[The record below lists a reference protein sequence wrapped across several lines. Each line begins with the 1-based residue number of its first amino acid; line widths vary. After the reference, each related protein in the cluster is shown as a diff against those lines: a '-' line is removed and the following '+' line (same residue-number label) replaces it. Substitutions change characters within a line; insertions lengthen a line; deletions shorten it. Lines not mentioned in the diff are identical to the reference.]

1 MTELPEEL
9 IPLKRFHG
17 HLGPYV
23 VIGYR
28 MGKLARERFSG
39 KMTAVV
45 FTGNY
50 PPMSCLIDGVQFT
63 TGCTLGKNNI
73 VVRDG
78 HQPVVHFIDSTKTLE
93 IRLVDSERQRIDRLM
108 TKHNEEQLSV
118 EILNADEKDI
128 FMVTEVGSGLPERLV
143 KLK

>member
-1 MTELPEEL
+1 MIDLPEEL

-28 MGKLARERFSG
+28 MGKLARQRFEG
-39 KMTAVV
+39 KMTAIV
-45 FTGNY
+45 FTGKH

-63 TGCTLGKNNI
+63 TGCTMGKNNI

-78 HQPVVHFIDSTKTLE
+78 DLPAVHFIDSTKTLE
-93 IRLVDSERQRIDRLM
+93 VKLLDSERVRIDSIM
-108 TKHNEEQLSV
+108 TKHNEEKLSV
-118 EILNADEKDI
+118 DILNADEKDL
-128 FMVTEVGSGLPERLV
+128 FWVTEVESGLPERLV

>member
-1 MTELPEEL
+1 
-9 IPLKRFHG
+9 
-17 HLGPYV
+17 
-23 VIGYR
+23 
-28 MGKLARERFSG
+28 MGRLARERFEG

-45 FTGNY
+45 FTGKH

-78 HQPVVHFIDSTKTLE
+78 DLPAVHFIDSSKTLE
-93 IRLVDSERQRIDRLM
+93 IRLLDSERARIDGIM

-118 EILNADEKDI
+118 EILNAEEQDL
-128 FMVTEVGSGLPERLV
+128 FLVTEVGSGLPERLV

>member
-1 MTELPEEL
+1 MTNLPEEL

-28 MGKLARERFSG
+28 MGKLARERFAG
-39 KMTAVV
+39 KMSAVV
-45 FTGNY
+45 FTGRQ
-50 PPMSCLIDGVQFT
+50 PPMSCLIDGIQFT
-63 TGCTLGKNNI
+63 TGCTMGKNNI
-73 VVRDG
+73 FVRDG
-78 HQPVVHFIDSTKTLE
+78 HLPVVHFIDSSKTLE
-93 IRLVDSERQRIDRLM
+93 VRLLDSERERIDSIM

-118 EILNADEKDI
+118 EILKADEKDI
-128 FMVTEVGSGLPERLV
+128 FWITEVGSGLPERLM

>member
-1 MTELPEEL
+1 MTDLPEEL

-28 MGKLARERFSG
+28 MGKLARERFAG
-39 KMTAVV
+39 KMSAVV
-45 FTGNY
+45 FTGRH

-63 TGCTLGKNNI
+63 TGCTMGKNNI
-73 VVRDG
+73 FVRDG
-78 HQPVVHFIDSTKTLE
+78 HLPVVHFIDSSKTLE
-93 IRLVDSERQRIDRLM
+93 VRLLDSERERIDRIM

-118 EILNADEKDI
+118 EILNADEKDLFWI
-128 FMVTEVGSGLPERLV
+128 TEVGSGLPERLM

>member
-1 MTELPEEL
+1 MTDLPEEL

-28 MGKLARERFSG
+28 MGKMARERFAG

-45 FTGNY
+45 FTGNH
-50 PPMSCLIDGVQFT
+50 PPMSCLIDGIQFT

-78 HQPVVHFIDSTKTLE
+78 HQPVVHFIDSSKTLE
-93 IRLVDSERQRIDRLM
+93 IRLLDSERQRIDGLM
-108 TKHNEEQLSV
+108 TKHNEEILSV

-128 FMVTEVGSGLPERLV
+128 FLVTEVGSGLPERIM

>member
-1 MTELPEEL
+1 MIELPEEL
-9 IPLKRFHG
+9 IPLKHFHG

-28 MGKLARERFSG
+28 MGRLARERFSG

-45 FTGNY
+45 FTGSH
-50 PPMSCLIDGVQFT
+50 PPMSCLIDGIQFT

-93 IRLVDSERQRIDRLM
+93 IRLVDSERQRIDGLM

>member
-1 MTELPEEL
+1 MTDLPEEL

-28 MGKLARERFSG
+28 MGKLARERFAG

-45 FTGNY
+45 FTGRH

-73 VVRDG
+73 LVRDG
-78 HQPVVHFIDSTKTLE
+78 HLPVVHFIDSSKTLE
-93 IRLVDSERQRIDRLM
+93 VRLLDSERERIDGIM
-108 TKHNEEQLSV
+108 TKHNEEHLSV
-118 EILNADEKDI
+118 EVLNADVKAL

>member
-1 MTELPEEL
+1 MTDLPEEL

-28 MGKLARERFSG
+28 MGKLARERFAG

-45 FTGNY
+45 FTGSH

-73 VVRDG
+73 FVRDG
-78 HQPVVHFIDSTKTLE
+78 HLPVVHFIDSSKTLE
-93 IRLVDSERQRIDRLM
+93 VRLLDSERERIDGIM
-108 TKHNEEQLSV
+108 TKHNEEHLSV
-118 EILNADEKDI
+118 EVLNADEKDL
-128 FMVTEVGSGLPERLV
+128 FLVTEVGSGLPERLM

>member
-1 MTELPEEL
+1 MTDLPEEL

-28 MGKLARERFSG
+28 MGKLARERFHG
-39 KMTAVV
+39 KLYAVV
-45 FTGNY
+45 FTGKH

-63 TGCTLGKNNI
+63 TGCTMGKNNI
-73 VVRDG
+73 FVRDG
-78 HQPVVHFIDSTKTLE
+78 HLPVVHFIDESRTLE
-93 IRLVDSERQRIDRLM
+93 VRLLDSQKERIDGLM

-118 EILNADEKDI
+118 EILNADENDL
-128 FMVTEVGSGLPERLV
+128 FWVTEVPSGLPERLV
-143 KLK
+143 KL

>member
-1 MTELPEEL
+1 MTDLPEEL
-9 IPLKRFHG
+9 IPLKRFLG

-28 MGKLARERFSG
+28 MGRLARDRFEG

-45 FTGNY
+45 FTGRH

-73 VVRDG
+73 VVREG
-78 HQPVVHFIDSTKTLE
+78 NAPAVHFIDSRKTLE
-93 IRLVDSERQRIDRLM
+93 VRLVDSERVRIDGTM

-118 EILNADEKDI
+118 DILNADEKDI
-128 FMVTEVGSGLPERLV
+128 FWVTEVGSGLPERLV

>member
-28 MGKLARERFSG
+28 MGKIARERFSG
-39 KMTAVV
+39 KINAVV
-45 FTGNY
+45 FTGKN
-50 PPMSCLIDGVQFT
+50 PPMSCLVDGVQFT

-73 VVRDG
+73 EVRDG
-78 HQPVVHFIDSTKTLE
+78 HRPVVHFIDSTKTLE
-93 IRLVDSERQRIDRLM
+93 IKLVDSERQRIDGLM
-108 TKHNEEQLSV
+108 TKQNEEQLSV
-118 EILNADEKDI
+118 EVLRADENAI
-128 FMVTEVGSGLPERLV
+128 FSITEVEPGHPERLV

>member
-1 MTELPEEL
+1 MTDLPEEL

-28 MGKLARERFSG
+28 MGMIARERFPG
-39 KMTAVV
+39 KMFAVV
-45 FTGNY
+45 FTGRH
-50 PPMSCLIDGVQFT
+50 PPMSCLIDGVQFS
-63 TGCTLGKNNI
+63 TGCTMGKNNI
-73 VVRDG
+73 FVRDG
-78 HQPVVHFIDSTKTLE
+78 HLPVVHFIDSSRTLE
-93 IRLVDSERQRIDRLM
+93 IRLADSERERIDGLM

-118 EILNADEKDI
+118 EILNANEKDI
-128 FMVTEVGSGLPERLV
+128 FSVTEVESGLPERLV

>member
-1 MTELPEEL
+1 MTDLPEEL

-28 MGKLARERFSG
+28 MGKLARERFEG

-45 FTGNY
+45 FTGKH
-50 PPMSCLIDGVQFT
+50 PPMSCLIDGVQMT

-73 VVRDG
+73 HVRDG
-78 HQPVVHFIDSTKTLE
+78 HLPVVHFIDSTRTLE
-93 IRLVDSERQRIDRLM
+93 VRLVDSERERIDRTM

-128 FMVTEVGSGLPERLV
+128 FWVTEVGSGLPERLV

>member
-1 MTELPEEL
+1 MTDLPEEL
-9 IPLKRFHG
+9 VPLKRFHG

-28 MGKLARERFSG
+28 MGKLARERFEG

-45 FTGNY
+45 FTGSH

-63 TGCTLGKNNI
+63 TGCTMGKNNI
-73 VVRDG
+73 FVRDG
-78 HQPVVHFIDSTKTLE
+78 DMPVVHFIDSKKTLE
-93 IRLVDSERQRIDRLM
+93 IRLLDSEKERIDSIM

-128 FMVTEVGSGLPERLV
+128 FSVTEVESGLPEPLV

>member
-1 MTELPEEL
+1 M
-9 IPLKRFHG
+9 
-17 HLGPYV
+17 

-28 MGKLARERFSG
+28 MGKLARERFEG

-45 FTGNY
+45 FTGSH

-63 TGCTLGKNNI
+63 TGCTMGKNNI
-73 VVRDG
+73 FVRDG
-78 HQPVVHFIDSTKTLE
+78 DMAVVHFSDSKKTLE
-93 IRLVDSERQRIDRLM
+93 IRLLDSEKVRIDSIM

-118 EILNADEKDI
+118 EMLNADEKDI
-128 FMVTEVGSGLPERLV
+128 FWVTEVESGLPEQLV

>member
-28 MGKLARERFSG
+28 MGRLARERFEG

-45 FTGNY
+45 FTGRH

-73 VVRDG
+73 VVREG
-78 HQPVVHFIDSTKTLE
+78 NVPAVHFIDSNKTLE
-93 IRLVDSERQRIDRLM
+93 VRLLDSERVRIDGTM

-118 EILNADEKDI
+118 DILNADEKDI
-128 FMVTEVGSGLPERLV
+128 FWVTEVGSGFPERVV

>member
-28 MGKLARERFSG
+28 MDKIAKERFPGKLF
-39 KMTAVV
+39 AVV
-45 FTGNY
+45 FTGRY
-50 PPMSCLIDGVQFT
+50 PPMSCLIDGIQMS
-63 TGCTLGKNNI
+63 TGCTMGKNNI
-73 VVRDG
+73 FVREG
-78 HQPVVHFIDSTKTLE
+78 HLPVVHFIDASKTLE
-93 IRLVDSERQRIDRLM
+93 VRLVDSERERIDAHM
-108 TKHNEEQLSV
+108 TKHNEEQMSV
-118 EILNADEKDI
+118 DILNADEKEL
-128 FMVTEVGSGLPERLV
+128 FWVTEVGSGLPERVV

>member
-1 MTELPEEL
+1 MTDLPDEL

-28 MGKLARERFSG
+28 MGKLARQRFEG

-45 FTGNY
+45 FTGKH

-78 HQPVVHFIDSTKTLE
+78 DLPAVHFIDSTRTLE
-93 IRLVDSERQRIDRLM
+93 IRLLDSERVRIDSIM
-108 TKHNEEQLSV
+108 TKHNEEKLSV
-118 EILNADEKDI
+118 DILNADEKDL
-128 FMVTEVGSGLPERLV
+128 FWVTEVESGLPERLV

>member
-1 MTELPEEL
+1 MTDLPEEL
-9 IPLKRFHG
+9 VPLKRFHG

-28 MGKLARERFSG
+28 MGKLARERFEG

-45 FTGNY
+45 FTGNH
-50 PPMSCLIDGVQFT
+50 PPMSCIIDGVQFT
-63 TGCTLGKNNI
+63 TGCTMGKNNI
-73 VVRDG
+73 FVRDG
-78 HQPVVHFIDSTKTLE
+78 ERPVVHFSDSKKTLE
-93 IRLVDSERQRIDRLM
+93 IRLLDSEKIRIDNIM

-118 EILNADEKDI
+118 EVLNADEKDI
-128 FMVTEVGSGLPERLV
+128 FSVTEVESGLPEPLV

>member
-9 IPLKRFHG
+9 VPLKRFHG

-28 MGKLARERFSG
+28 MGKLARERFKG

-45 FTGNY
+45 FTGKH

-78 HQPVVHFIDSTKTLE
+78 NAPVVHFIDSEKTLE
-93 IRLVDSERQRIDRLM
+93 VRLLDSERVRIDGSM
-108 TKHNEEQLSV
+108 TKHNEERLSV
-118 EILNADEKDI
+118 DILNAAEKDI
-128 FMVTEVGSGLPERLV
+128 FLVTEVGLGFPERLV

>member
-1 MTELPEEL
+1 MTVLPEEL
-9 IPLKRFHG
+9 VPLKRFHG

-28 MGKLARERFSG
+28 MGKLARERFEG

-45 FTGNY
+45 FTGKR

-78 HQPVVHFIDSTKTLE
+78 DVPAVHFIDSSRTLE
-93 IRLVDSERQRIDRLM
+93 IRLLDSERTRIDRIM

-118 EILNADEKDI
+118 DILNADPKDLFWI
-128 FMVTEVGSGLPERLV
+128 TEVVSGLPERLV

>member
-1 MTELPEEL
+1 MTDLPDEL

-28 MGKLARERFSG
+28 MGKLARQRFEG

-45 FTGNY
+45 FTGKH

-78 HQPVVHFIDSTKTLE
+78 DLPAVHFIDSTKTLE
-93 IRLVDSERQRIDRLM
+93 IRLLDSERVRIDSIM
-108 TKHNEEQLSV
+108 TKRNEEKLSV
-118 EILNADEKDI
+118 DILNADEQDL
-128 FMVTEVGSGLPERLV
+128 FWVTEVASGLPERLV

>member
-1 MTELPEEL
+1 MTDLPEEL

-28 MGKLARERFSG
+28 MGKIARERFQG
-39 KMTAVV
+39 KMFAVV
-45 FTGNY
+45 FTGKQ

-63 TGCTLGKNNI
+63 TGCTMGKNNI
-73 VVRDG
+73 FVRDG
-78 HQPVVHFIDSTKTLE
+78 HLPVVHFIDSSRTLE
-93 IRLVDSERQRIDRLM
+93 VRLVDSERERIDGLM

-118 EILNADEKDI
+118 EILNADEDDI
-128 FMVTEVGSGLPERLV
+128 FSITEVASGLPERLV
-143 KLK
+143 KLQ

>member
-1 MTELPEEL
+1 MTDLPEEL

-28 MGKLARERFSG
+28 MGKMARERFQG
-39 KMTAVV
+39 KMFGVV
-45 FTGNY
+45 FTGKH

-63 TGCTLGKNNI
+63 TGCTMGRNDI
-73 VVRDG
+73 FVRDG
-78 HQPVVHFIDSTKTLE
+78 HLPVVHFIDSSRTLE
-93 IRLVDSERQRIDRLM
+93 VRLVDSERERIDSLM

-118 EILNADEKDI
+118 EILNANEDDI
-128 FMVTEVGSGLPERLV
+128 FSITEVESGLPERLV
-143 KLK
+143 KL

>member
-28 MGKLARERFSG
+28 MGKIAKERFPG
-39 KMTAVV
+39 KLFAVV
-45 FTGNY
+45 FTGKH
-50 PPMSCLIDGVQFT
+50 PPMSCLIDGVQMS
-63 TGCTLGKNNI
+63 TGCTMGKNNI
-73 VVRDG
+73 FVRDG
-78 HQPVVHFIDSTKTLE
+78 HMPTVHFIDSTKTLE
-93 IRLVDSERQRIDRLM
+93 IRLVDSERERIDSHM
-108 TKHNEEQLSV
+108 TKHNEEQMSV
-118 EILNADEKDI
+118 DILNANEKDI
-128 FMVTEVGSGLPERLV
+128 FWVTEVASGLPERLV

>member
-9 IPLKRFHG
+9 VPLKRFHG

-28 MGKLARERFSG
+28 MGRLARERFDG

-45 FTGNY
+45 FAGRH

-73 VVRDG
+73 VVREG
-78 HQPVVHFIDSTKTLE
+78 QRSGGPFHRLE
-93 IRLVDSERQRIDRLM
+93 EDPGGPAARFRAGP
-108 TKHNEEQLSV
+108 N
-118 EILNADEKDI
+118 
-128 FMVTEVGSGLPERLV
+128 
-143 KLK
+143 